1 MNRGGRREGAGRP
14 KGALNL
20 KTRALLE
27 SVAAGGEMPIGYIMR
42 VMRDENVP
50 SKRRDKMALAAAAY
64 FHPRLLSVPLSEDEE
79 SEGESVP
86 ATSNGEA
93 ANGEITS
100 GGAANGG
107 ISE

>member
-1 MNRGGRREGAGRP
+1 MARGGRREGAGRP

-42 VMRDENVP
+42 VMRDENAP

-64 FHPRLLSVPLSEDEE
+64 FHPRLLSVPLNEDEE
-79 SEGESVP
+79 SEGESTASDGEP
-86 ATSNGEA
+86 ENGEVV
-93 ANGEITS
+93 NS
-100 GGAANGG
+100 GAANGG
-107 ISE
+107 VSE